1 MRVIYLQ
8 QVCYD
13 HTSGILTHPYQ
24 FQVPLHK
31 KYIYPFFL
39 LSHNYQLAEIVVHQ
53 KDMHKSSN
61 HSRYKDP
68 LSVKQLLDLSGKN
81 SQQDILPYTEHL
93 NNAYTL
99 QILTFRQAYHLEWL
113 QPFFYLFPMELHV
126 RFYMLL
132 HRRYT
137 QYIFLHRIRIS
148 FVPFF
153 KPSLS

>member
-1 MRVIYLQ
+1 MKFLCDAERCIECNACVTACKNEHEVPWGINRRRVVTIQ
-8 QVCYD
+8 DGKPGERSISVACMHCSDAPCMAVCPVDCFYQTD
-13 HTSGILTHPYQ
+13 H
-24 FQVPLHK
+24 
-31 KYIYPFFL
+31 
-39 LSHNYQLAEIVVHQ
+39 
-53 KDMHKSSN
+53 
-61 HSRYKDP
+61 
-68 LSVKQLLDLSGKN
+68 DLSGKN
-81 SQQDILPYTEHL
+81 SQQDIQPYMEHL

-99 QILTFRQAYHLEWL
+99 RILTFRLVYHLGWL